1 MEGRRW
7 LNQSLPQTLQIAV
20 WLLYFNGV
28 LGLILQSYYWTL
40 GPILGLAAL
49 IGCIVAGFGIA
60 NERRW
65 GWILGVV
72 LGGLEV
78 LLIVA
83 AAGGI
88 TRIFTGPA
96 LISFIFAIALVA
108 ALLHPMS
115 RDYQRIW
122 FR

>member
-1 MEGRRW
+1 
-7 LNQSLPQTLQIAV
+7 NHSHPQTLQIAV

-28 LGLILQSYYWTL
+28 LGLILQSYYWAL
-40 GPILGLAAL
+40 GPVLGLTAL
-49 IGCIVAGFGIA
+49 VGCIVAGFGIA

-72 LGGLEV
+72 LAVLEV

-88 TRIFTGPA
+88 TELFTGPA
-96 LISFIFAIALVA
+96 LISFVFAVALVV

>member
-1 MEGRRW
+1 MDSRRW
-7 LNQSLPQTLQIAV
+7 LNPSLPQTLQIAV

-28 LGLILQSYYWTL
+28 LGLFLGSYYLAL

-49 IGCIVAGFGIA
+49 VGCVVAGFGIA

-65 GWILGVV
+65 GWILGVI
-72 LGGLEV
+72 LAGLEV

-96 LISFIFAIALVA
+96 IISFVFAVALVA

-115 RDYQRIW
+115 RDYQ
-122 FR
+122 